1 MEKEMPDV
9 LYRKPGTTEFK
20 DKFGTVFYTG
30 EQCPQGY
37 KQNGWIKPLSLPSP
51 LEVWEKQDE

>member
-20 DKFGTVFYTG
+20 DKFGTTVCTG
-30 EQCPQGY
+30 TDGPIGY
-37 KQNGWIKPLSLPSP
+37 RQNGWIKPLSLPSP